1 MTDMIHM
8 RKFLSVILLALSA
21 LFSMEAMAQTTQVRE
36 RYKVKK
42 QDTLYGIAK
51 KYDIS
56 VDALI
61 DANPEMKVDGYQLK
75 KGDVVAIPYATA
87 KTRTDT
93 KPASEKQSQTQKSPL
108 AGKSLSVG
116 VMLPLHDVDGDGRR
130 MLEYYRG
137 ILMACDALR
146 AEGMSIDVHAWNA
159 NIDADI
165 TKFMPEATAA
175 KCDVIFGPLYTKQV
189 HALAEYCKARDV
201 KMVIP
206 FSITGDDVAQYGQIF
221 QVYQT
226 NARLTNSSIES
237 FIKLFPK
244 AHPVFIDCNDKTSQ
258 KGSFTFALRNRL
270 ESNNISYGL
279 TNLTSS
285 DDLFAK
291 QFSTSQQNVVILNS
305 ARSPELTQA
314 LNKLSLLRAA
324 KPEVKISL
332 YGYTEWLMYLGIDEA
347 KFHQF
352 DTYIPSTFFYNGSE
366 QRTKLLVQKY
376 KQWFKADMQQSLP
389 RFAITG
395 YDHAQFFLRG
405 MAGYG
410 KGFKGLK
417 YQNKYNALQTPLTFR
432 QIGNAGMQNA
442 FFQLIHFRTDGA
454 AEAVSF

>member
-1 MTDMIHM
+1 M
-8 RKFLSVILLALSA
+8 RKFLSVILLVVSVLFAL
-21 LFSMEAMAQTTQVRE
+21 EASAQTSNVRE
-36 RYKVKK
+36 KYKVKK

-51 KYDIS
+51 KYEIS

-61 DANPEMKVDGYQLK
+61 EANPEMKVDGYQLK
-75 KGDVVAIPYATA
+75 KGDIVAIPFATA
-87 KTRTDT
+87 KTKAKTESKT
-93 KPASEKQSQTQKSPL
+93 ATQKQTSGQVKLPL
-108 AGKSLSVG
+108 SGKSLSVG

-130 MLEYYRG
+130 MVEYYRG
-137 ILMACDALR
+137 ILLACDDLR
-146 AEGMSIDVHAWNA
+146 TEGMAIDVHAWNV

-175 KCDVIFGPLYTKQV
+175 KCDLIFGPLYTKQV

-201 KMVIP
+201 RMVIP
-206 FSITGDDVAQYGQIF
+206 FSITGDDVAQYSQIF

-226 NARLTNSSIES
+226 NARLNNSSIES
-237 FIKLFPK
+237 FIKLFPN

-258 KGSFTFALRNRL
+258 KGSFTYALRNRL
-270 ESNNISYGL
+270 ESNNITYGL
-279 TNLTSS
+279 TNLISS
-285 DDLFAK
+285 DDMFAK
-291 QFSTSQQNVVILNS
+291 QFSSTQKNVVILNS

-314 LNKLSLLRAA
+314 LNKLSLLKAA

-347 KFHQF
+347 KFRQF
-352 DTYIPSTFFYNGSE
+352 DTYIPSTFFYNASE

-389 RFAITG
+389 RFALTG

-405 MAGYG
+405 FAGYG

-417 YQNKYNALQTPLTFR
+417 YQNKYTALQTPLTFK
-432 QIGNAGMQNA
+432 QIGSAGMQNA
-442 FFQLIHFRTDGA
+442 FFQLVHFRTDGA
-454 AEAVSF
+454 TEAVSF

>member
-1 MTDMIHM
+1 M
-8 RKFLSVILLALSA
+8 RKFLSVILLVVSVLFALQA
-21 LFSMEAMAQTTQVRE
+21 TAQTSNVRE
-36 RYKVKK
+36 KYKVKK

-61 DANPEMKVDGYQLK
+61 EANPEMKVDGYQLK
-75 KGDVVAIPYATA
+75 KGDIVAIPFATA
-87 KTRTDT
+87 KTKAKTESKT
-93 KPASEKQSQTQKSPL
+93 ATQKQTSGQVKLPL
-108 AGKSLSVG
+108 SGKSLSIG

-130 MLEYYRG
+130 MVEYYRG
-137 ILMACDALR
+137 ILLACDALR
-146 AEGMSIDVHAWNA
+146 TEGMAIDVHAWNV

-175 KCDVIFGPLYTKQV
+175 KCDLIFGPLYTKQV

-201 KMVIP
+201 RMVIP
-206 FSITGDDVAQYGQIF
+206 FSITGDDVAQYSQIF

-226 NARLTNSSIES
+226 YARLNNSSIES
-237 FIKLFPK
+237 FIKLFPNT
-244 AHPVFIDCNDKTSQ
+244 HPVFIDCNDKTSQ
-258 KGSFTFALRNRL
+258 KGSFTYALRNRL
-270 ESNNISYGL
+270 ESNNIAYGL

-285 DDLFAK
+285 DDMFAK
-291 QFSTSQQNVVILNS
+291 QFSSTQKNVVILNS

-314 LNKLSLLRAA
+314 LNKLSLLKAA

-352 DTYIPSTFFYNGSE
+352 DTYIPSTFFYNASE
-366 QRTKLLVQKY
+366 QRTKVIVEKY

-389 RFAITG
+389 RFALTG

-405 MAGYG
+405 FAGYG

-417 YQNKYNALQTPLTFR
+417 YQNKYTALQTPLTFK
-432 QIGNAGMQNA
+432 QIGSAGMQNA
-442 FFQLIHFRTDGA
+442 FFQLVHFRTDGA
-454 AEAVSF
+454 REAVSF